1 MSLEVI
7 IDKIKGNI
15 DAEVRYLT
23 LNIDFSIVNTTPV
36 DTGRARG
43 NWLPSIGFP
52 RTETVDRFDPTGEAT
67 MREIESVVPLKA
79 GQVVWL
85 SNNVPY
91 IRLLEDGHSQQA
103 GPHAMV
109 RLNILRIA
117 GGYK

>member
-1 MSLEVI
+1 MSLDVI

-23 LNIDFSIVNTTPV
+23 LDLDYSIVKTTPV
-36 DTGRARG
+36 DTGRAKG
-43 NWLPSIGFP
+43 NWLPSIGSP
-52 RTETVDRFDPTGEAT
+52 ITEEIDRLDPTGEAV
-67 MREIESVVPLKA
+67 MNEIASVVPLKA

-85 SNNVPY
+85 SNNVHY
-91 IRLLEDGHSQQA
+91 IQKLEYGHSPQA

-109 RLNILRIA
+109 RLNVLRIA